1 MIASLADLLEPG
13 DLTKDG
19 MSRSRTGLLVFLLS
33 LACAAP
39 ATRPRGGGDP
49 QLITEEEVEA
59 SRAPTAYEVIQK
71 LRANFL
77 SYRGETSF
85 NRNNSQPYPTVYLD
99 GQQYGPLGSL
109 RNIPA
114 SQVSTIRLYRSWEA
128 TTKFGTGNMGGVIA
142 VTTRQ

>member
-1 MIASLADLLEPG
+1 MMHVRITVISWSVVLLG
-13 DLTKDG
+13 
-19 MSRSRTGLLVFLLS
+19 
-33 LACAAP
+33 CAAP
-39 ATRPRGGGDP
+39 STLPRRSVES

-59 SRAPTAYEVIQK
+59 SRAPTAYDVIQK

-85 NRNNSQPYPTVYLD
+85 DKRKSQPYPTVYVD
-99 GQQYGPLGSL
+99 GQEFGPLSSL
-109 RNIPA
+109 RTIPA
-114 SQVSTIRLYRSWEA
+114 SQVATIRLYRSWEA